1 MKKTFPTGQKAR
13 KIRFSIL
20 ISLFFLLLVAIP
32 KNADACVFCLEHMGM
47 DAAMFW
53 TSDVMFSWRMNYS
66 DIWIAGSQVQA
77 GYSHVGGSQALLTQE
92 NTLQALV
99 TKKWMLQVT
108 EPFYYRWN
116 WNANASGTGSP
127 GYSAGLG
134 NNNAGFVAVPGDLWI
149 ANLLNIYDRNTFS
162 GSTRIVLVQ
171 GVHLPTSPTLQ
182 AFNNQNI
189 TSTLTGAGGYELT
202 FGIEAMHTFSNGR
215 WMTIGDALYSFELP
229 NNLGTQPGNVLN
241 TDYQVEY
248 RLTGLH
254 SHLPEIWISAGDYIQ
269 YNSANL
275 QINPY
280 VQDGQTIPAGPIPA
294 TENFEDSVGMGFQIM
309 PKSTPN
315 LMIFANADKF
325 VYWNQ
330 PGSTPSSPALNPDF
344 KVLTGFMWMF

>member
-134 NNNAGFVAVPGDLWI
+134 NNNAGFVAEG
-149 ANLLNIYDRNTFS
+149 S
-162 GSTRIVLVQ
+162 GRTV
-171 GVHLPTSPTLQ
+171 
-182 AFNNQNI
+182 
-189 TSTLTGAGGYELT
+189 
-202 FGIEAMHTFSNGR
+202 R
-215 WMTIGDALYSFELP
+215 WS
-229 NNLGTQPGNVLN
+229 
-241 TDYQVEY
+241 
-248 RLTGLH
+248 
-254 SHLPEIWISAGDYIQ
+254 
-269 YNSANL
+269 
-275 QINPY
+275 
-280 VQDGQTIPAGPIPA
+280 
-294 TENFEDSVGMGFQIM
+294 
-309 PKSTPN
+309 
-315 LMIFANADKF
+315 
-325 VYWNQ
+325 
-330 PGSTPSSPALNPDF
+330 
-344 KVLTGFMWMF
+344 